1 MKKLLLITALCM
13 SIGAANASVSYNE
26 STKTATIN
34 GVPTYPTVAKTM
46 TYDSRA
52 GVMTINYEYP
62 KYDSYQHRYV
72 QHRVTQQ
79 VNASLSDYKTFIN
92 IRNKP
97 VTQKPVVQQ
106 PVTQTVQ
113 EDTTPYYTEPTT
125 TYTPQQQTEPTV
137 LDNALNATDT
147 VLNVINLFK

>member
-1 MKKLLLITALCM
+1 MKKLLLIAALCA

-34 GVPTYPTVAKTM
+34 GVPTYPTVAKTVM
-46 TYDSRA
+46 YDSHA
-52 GVMTINYEYP
+52 GVMTVNYEYP
-62 KYDSYQHRYV
+62 KYDSYQHKYV
-72 QHRVTQQ
+72 QHHVTQQ
-79 VNASLSDYKTFIN
+79 VNASLSDYKMFIN

-97 VTQKPVVQQ
+97 VTQKPVVQK
-106 PVTQTVQ
+106 PVAQTVQ
-113 EDTTPYYTEPTT
+113 EDTTPVYTEPTT
-125 TYTPQQQTEPTV
+125 TYAQPTQQEPTM